1 MRLSEYWRGIP
12 VTLTAP
18 LAPDAAARK
27 IDAAA
32 GSVLSPFATGIVG
45 RAGAGRV
52 RLGYRPSIFSYNA
65 RPLLTGRILPDRA
78 GARLELA
85 YRGPVLVRLM
95 FPLLVLIILAAGVA
109 IAASGGLDAVS
120 GLLIGLTPL
129 VGLVLALAAHAFL
142 IRNAETELALLID
155 FLKHAIGAEEVRGSR
170 LGRHY

>member
-12 VTLTAP
+12 VTLTTPFA
-18 LAPDAAARK
+18 ADAAAEK
-27 IDAAA
+27 INAAA
-32 GSVLSPFATGIVG
+32 GSVLSPFASGIIG
-45 RAGAGRV
+45 WARAGRL
-52 RLGYRPSIFSYNA
+52 RLGCRPSIFSYNG

-78 GARLELA
+78 GTRLELA
-85 YRGPVLVRLM
+85 YRGPVLARLM

-129 VGLVLALAAHAFL
+129 VGLILALAAHAFL
-142 IRNAETELALLID
+142 IRNAETELALLVD

-170 LGRHY
+170 PGRRY